1 MSFHVSFSPFE
12 FFPHT
17 PATTET
23 GMNTEYRP
31 HDHGKN
37 IYKIN
42 NTKSKKKIAGFV
54 GMDTITRSR
63 YHKVY
68 PTCNLH
74 QLLMAHTLE

>member
-42 NTKSKKKIAGFV
+42 NTKSKKKNSWVRWHGH
-54 GMDTITRSR
+54 D
-63 YHKVY
+63 HKV
-68 PTCNLH
+68 PIPQGLPH
-74 QLLMAHTLE
+74 M